1 MIHEKVTK
9 LLYGGDYNP
18 EQWPEE
24 TWEEDMRITNLAD
37 MDIMTINV
45 FSWAMLQPNESAFDF
60 SQLDK
65 VMDLLHQENRLACLA
80 TATAVHPAWMAK
92 KYPDVLRVDFDG
104 KKRKFGLRHN
114 SCPNSPSYRRFTSSL
129 VEKLAAR
136 YQHHPAL
143 ALWHVS
149 NEFGGDCYCEKCEEA
164 FRIWLK
170 EKYGSLAEVNKA
182 WNTRFW
188 GHVFYEWDEIV
199 VPNNLSEHLG
209 SYDYTAFQGISL
221 DYRRFNSDSML
232 DCFKMERDILKHWT
246 PDIHVTTNF
255 MGAYKPLD
263 YQKWAGEIDIISW
276 DSYPAVNSP
285 ASLNAMNHDL
295 MRGLKQGQPFM
306 LMEQTPSVTNW
317 HSYNALKRPGE
328 MRLQSYQAVA
338 HGADS
343 VMFFQIRRSIGACEK
358 FHGAVIDHVGH
369 EHTRVFQEC
378 AQLGRELTQL
388 GDLLVDAI
396 VPAKVAIVFD
406 WDNWWALELS
416 SGPSRDLKYIDEVWK
431 YYHAFYTQNV
441 PVDLISVKDSVNHY
455 SIVIAPVL
463 YMTKKGFAEK
473 IEKFTES
480 GGTFVTT
487 FFSGIV
493 DEHDLVI
500 TGGYPGELRRLLGI
514 WVEETDAL
522 PPGKINQ
529 IKMTEE
535 GTVYEGALLCDL
547 LHTEGA
553 LVVAEY
559 GSDFYK
565 GMPAVTKNAYGKGE
579 AWYIASSM
587 DEAFMDNLA
596 ATLCKKR
603 QIKPL
608 LGVKAP
614 AGIEVMQRQKKE
626 NTYTFILN
634 HNETEQKVQIDK
646 QYRNILTNAVFE
658 QEVILIP
665 YDVLI
670 LQEELS

>member
-114 SCPNSPSYRRFTSSL
+114 SCPNSPSYRHFASSL

-149 NEFGGDCYCEKCEEA
+149 NEFGGDCYCERCEEA

-209 SYDYTAFQGISL
+209 SCDYTAFQGISL

-295 MRGLKQGQPFM
+295 MRGLKKGQPFM

-441 PVDLISVKDSVNHY
+441 PVDLISVEDSVNHY

-514 WVEETDAL
+514 WVEEIDAL

-535 GTVYEGALLCDL
+535 GTVYEGSLLCDL

-565 GMPAVTKNAYGKGE
+565 GRPAVTKNAYGKGE

-634 HNETEQKVQIDK
+634 HNEMEQKVQLDK

-658 QEVILIP
+658 QEVILSP